1 MKAIVDQSYDDY
13 LECPFCDGNYH
24 HIIRVGTE
32 LSPDGD
38 ETVMY
43 AGTSLLFERIS
54 SERRSAL
61 RIDFR
66 GECGHYWTLIFQQ
79 HKGTIF
85 IYARPLE
92 RPPCTL
98 DEWNDTHFSA
108 DLKIQRNPYLLTFSE
123 PLTQATAN

>member
-1 MKAIVDQSYDDY
+1 MKAIIDQSCDDY

-43 AGTSLLFERIS
+43 AGTSLLFERTS

-61 RIDFR
+61 RIDFH

-85 IYARPLE
+85 VCARPLE

-98 DEWNDTHFSA
+98 DEWNDTHFST
-108 DLKIQRNPYLLTFSE
+108 DLKMQTDPYLSTFSE
-123 PLTQATAN
+123 SAKQATAD